1 MGETKHTAAIVMLIS
16 VSYQPVTHCGVGGG
30 GGTILSAA
38 AALKLRKIVLIRSQE
53 MAGTAI
59 KITGIRDKSG

>member
-16 VSYQPVTHCGVGGG
+16 VSYQPVTHCGVGG